1 MLLIFDFD
9 GTIADSLDTFLKIVN
24 KRLGSNL
31 TKIEVRKKGT
41 KKLIKE
47 LKIPKLLLPFYVW
60 RARREIQNFVSTL
73 EPFKGMET
81 VIRKLNK
88 KHELAIITSNSK
100 SNVIAFLTKHKLEK
114 CFSEIDDSLAF
125 FAKDKKI
132 KKLLNSKALQSKDC
146 IYIGDETRDV
156 EAAKKAGV
164 KPIAVTW
171 GYESRKLLMKSKA
184 DYVADTPM
192 ELIRYL
198 L

>member
-24 KRLGSNL
+24 KRLDSTF
-31 TKIEVRKKGT
+31 TKNEVRKKGT
-41 KKLIKE
+41 KQLIKE

-164 KPIAVTW
+164 KSISVCW
-171 GYESRKLLMKSKA
+171 GYESCALLKKAKA
-184 DYVADTPM
+184 DHLTNSPTQ
-192 ELIRYL
+192 L
-198 L
+198 LTHLL